1 MQRSLWKTDTTLP
14 RFPALDQDTRTDVL
28 IIGGGLTGLLCAHRL
43 AQAGIDYLLI
53 EADQIAQ
60 GTTGNTTAKITAQHG
75 PIYHKLIR
83 RFGEDTART
92 YWQANEAALDAYR
105 TLARQFPCDLELKD
119 SFLYATQVSPT
130 LEQELAALQRLGI
143 PAGTVTE
150 LPLPFPV
157 AGAIRFRDQAQFHP
171 LKLLFLL
178 SQGLNIREHTP
189 ARSLKGNTV
198 LTDHGKISAEK
209 IIIATHFP
217 IINKHGGYFVKQYQH
232 RSYVL
237 ALEGAPNVEGM
248 YRDIQE
254 TGLSFRDHDGLLLL
268 GGASHRTGHP
278 GGGWDELEAQAHS
291 YYPNAT
297 VRHRWAAQD
306 CMTLDSLPYIGRYSR
321 STPDLFVAT
330 GYNKWGMTSA
340 MIASMLLMDLIQGI
354 PSPWASLFDP
364 SRTILRPQLFA
375 NLLETTK
382 NLLTPTRP
390 RCPHL
395 GCALKWDPQE
405 HTWNCPCH
413 GSRFAEDGKL
423 LDGPATNALPPK

>member
-1 MQRSLWKTDTTLP
+1 MQRSLWKTDTPLP
-14 RFPALDQDTRTDVL
+14 RFPALDQDAHTDVL
-28 IIGGGLTGLLCAHRL
+28 IVGGGLTGLLCAHRL

-75 PIYHKLIR
+75 AIYHSLVQ
-83 RFGEDTART
+83 RFGEDTSRA
-92 YWQANEAALDAYR
+92 YWRANEAALDAYR
-105 TLARQFPCDLELKD
+105 TLARQFPCDLEHKD
-119 SFLYATQVSPT
+119 SFLYATQPSPE

-143 PAGTVTE
+143 PAGTVEE

-157 AGAIRFRDQAQFHP
+157 IGAIRFRDQAQFHP
-171 LKLLFLL
+171 LKLLSQLA
-178 SQGLNIREHTP
+178 QGLNIRERTP
-189 ARSLKGNTV
+189 ARSIKGDTV
-198 LTDHGKISAEK
+198 YTDQGKIRAEK

-217 IINKHGGYFVKQYQH
+217 IINKHGGYFLKQYQH

-237 ALEGAPNVEGM
+237 ALENAPKVGGM

-254 TGLSFRDHDGLLLL
+254 NGLSFRDSGDLLLL

-278 GGGWDELEAQAHS
+278 GGGWDHLEAQARA
-291 YYPNAT
+291 YYPDAA
-297 VRHRWAAQD
+297 VRHRWATQD
-306 CMTLDSLPYIGRYSR
+306 CMTLDGLPYIGRYSR

-330 GYNKWGMTSA
+330 GYNKWGMTSS
-340 MIASMLLMDLIQGI
+340 MIASMLLTDLIRDI
-354 PSPWASLFDP
+354 PSPWTSLFDP
-364 SRTILRPQLFA
+364 SRTIFRPQLLS
-375 NLLETTK
+375 NILETTK

-405 HTWNCPCH
+405 RTWDCPCH

-423 LDGPATNALPPK
+423 LDGPATKDLPPK